1 MRLGPELMAEL
12 RGHAEQGY
20 PHETCGIFLGRPGKE
35 PEALEFHPVPNVV
48 TERTHDRYL
57 IDPLTQLRIEKSAWS
72 RGLEIVGFYHSH
84 PDHPARP
91 SQFDTEH
98 AWPFWTYVVVS
109 VERGKLTQAT
119 AWQLNETARRF
130 EEVPLEVSQDSVD
143 QPID

>member
-1 MRLGPELMAEL
+1 MRLAPALMAAVRE
-12 RGHAEQGY
+12 HAEQGY
-20 PHETCGIFLGRPGKE
+20 PDETCGIFVGRPGKA

-48 TERTHDRYL
+48 AERAHDRYL
-57 IDPLTQLRIEKSAWS
+57 IDPLTQLRIEKAALS

-98 AWPFWTYVVVS
+98 GWPLWTYVVVS

-119 AWQLNETARRF
+119 AWQLNEDARRF
-130 EEVPLEVSQDSVD
+130 EEVPLDLG
-143 QPID
+143 

>member
-1 MRLGPELMAEL
+1 MRLAPALMAAM

-20 PHETCGIFLGRPGKE
+20 PHETCGILVGRPGTE

-48 TERTHDRYL
+48 TERAHDRYL
-57 IDPLTQLRIEKSAWS
+57 IDPLAQLRIEKDAWS
-72 RGLEIVGFYHSH
+72 RGLETVGFYHSH

-98 AWPFWTYVVVS
+98 AWPVWTYVVVS

-119 AWQLNETARRF
+119 AWQLNEAARQF
-130 EEVPLEVSQDSVD
+130 EEVSLE
-143 QPID
+143 IRG